1 MLSEIDTKR
10 LFPEIS
16 KDFSEETI
24 YRAFITLCNFHNS
37 IPLTEDLMSICVDKP
52 DYLSKNDSIQEKIA
66 KLNRD
71 DRQYNKEKFLRLF
84 QIVSRNN
91 IINMSLSYTNP
102 SCSDALRKILF
113 KLDENDEQNV
123 AKVLRQR
130 LEMLLE
136 TFDLSIQDDTED
148 MIQLKNYLA
157 KSNENMRKE
166 LLNFIKRK
174 AKVSGSE
181 MKKITTF
188 MNDLAVWQYDINK
201 RNEDIKISDDA
212 MYNYINFYKNFIS
225 LFSVVFPT
233 MILNKREHSID
244 PSYWKFAQS
253 HNMELKNSV
262 EDYLSILKKFYGNT
276 VIQNVSS
283 EIQEKCKGILLLSEF
298 TPALTKTKIGDQVV
312 YNVFDKRTSTLLFE
326 YYILQV
332 LTEYIN
338 LSNDPTLIS
347 RLLKT
352 PKGEETDLY
361 GSDFLIEQ
369 QMKFSEADEQL
380 YIEGDVENLKE
391 YIGKLLV
398 SYITIMMNSK
408 KIVDVSYDKVADT
421 IFKLKEAEKY
431 TFTERYTV
439 PEDDGEA
446 EAEYSKILDKQKV
459 DRVLKMYKLGAW
471 SIGLSKGI
479 KEYDP
484 ENYEHEK
491 EVSKRIAELQNKL
504 RRNANVNE
512 NNMDIYI
519 EDALEEMDVQNFV
532 DEDEILMENIGE
544 DNYDGDPFGDEI
556 EHDE

>member
-37 IPLTEDLMSICVDKP
+37 IPLTEELMSVCADKP

-71 DRQYNKEKFLRLF
+71 DRHYNKEKFLRLF

-91 IINMSLSYTNP
+91 IINMSLSYTSP

-113 KLDENDEQNV
+113 KMDEEDEQNV
-123 AKVLRQR
+123 AKVLRQK

-148 MIQLKNYLA
+148 MRQLKNYLA

-166 LLNFIKRK
+166 FLNFIKRK
-174 AKVSGSE
+174 AKISGSE
-181 MKKITTF
+181 MKKITAF
-188 MNDLAVWQYDINK
+188 MNDLTVWQYDINR

-233 MILNKREHSID
+233 MILNKKIHSFE
-244 PSYWKFAQS
+244 PHNYWKFAQS
-253 HNMELKNSV
+253 HNMELKNSI
-262 EDYLSILKKFYGNT
+262 EGYFKSLEKFYGNN
-276 VIQNVSS
+276 VIDNVSS
-283 EIQEKCKGILLLSEF
+283 EIQEKCKGVLLLSQF
-298 TPALTKTKIGDQVV
+298 TPALTNTKIGDQVV
-312 YNVFDKRTSTLLFE
+312 YSVFDKRTSTLLFE

-338 LSNDPTLIS
+338 LSKDPNLVS
-347 RLLKT
+347 RLLKV

-361 GSDFLIEQ
+361 SSDFLIEQ
-369 QMKFSEADEQL
+369 QLKFSEADEQL
-380 YIEGDVENLKE
+380 YTEGDVENLKE
-391 YIGKLLV
+391 QIAKLLTSYV
-398 SYITIMMNSK
+398 SIMMNSK
-408 KIVDVSYDKVADT
+408 KIVDVSYDKVED
-421 IFKLKEAEKY
+421 IIYKLREAEKY
-431 TFTERYTV
+431 TFTDRLKDL
-439 PEDDGEA
+439 DD
-446 EAEYSKILDKQKV
+446 DKRAV
-459 DRVLKMYKLGAW
+459 DNILKMYKLGVW
-471 SIGLSKGI
+471 STGVSKGI
-479 KEYDP
+479 KQYDP

-491 EVSKRIAELQNKL
+491 EVSKRIAEIQNSL
-504 RRNANVNE
+504 RRNANVDE
-512 NNMDIYI
+512 NNMDIYL
-519 EDALEEMDVQNFV
+519 EDALEDIDAQNFI
-532 DEDEILMENIGE
+532 DQDEILMENIGE

-556 EHDE
+556 ERDDYY